1 MQEKKNK
8 QLLVLLV
15 VLLAV
20 TAATFW
26 YGKRDNTFEVD
37 ETIFQKADLR
47 EVNEVVLQSP
57 AGKVDLKYMGSA
69 WKVNEQYHAD
79 RNMIEVLFATL
90 REAKPK
96 RPVAQSQQD
105 SISNVIEKSG
115 VKISLIS
122 GGKTVEEFFAGG
134 NEAKTQ
140 AYFKG
145 VGAGTPYVMSIPG
158 YRVYVSGI
166 FELTEKGWRD
176 KYIFGFNW
184 RNFKNLTAHFPNRE
198 AEDFVVEMDDNFFG
212 IKGVQTDTAK
222 MNNFLD
228 AVSLL
233 TVDEYIDPSPT
244 LDSLAQKDP
253 LMILTIT
260 DIADKKYVLK
270 IFSAESRQFFGQID
284 NDWSVLH
291 ENKIKAILHPRRYFL
306 K

>member
-8 QLLVLLV
+8 RLLVLLV
-15 VLLAV
+15 VLLAA
-20 TAATFW
+20 TAVTFW

-37 ETIFQKADLR
+37 ETLFKKADLR

-69 WKVNEQYHAD
+69 WKVNEQYNAD

-90 REAKPK
+90 GQAKPK

-105 SISNVIEKSG
+105 SLSKVIEKSG
-115 VKISLIS
+115 VKVSLIS

-140 AYFKG
+140 AYFKS
-145 VGAGTPYVMSIPG
+145 VGAGSPYVMSIPG

-184 RNFKNLTAHFPNRE
+184 RNFKNLATSFPNQP
-198 AEDFVVEMDDNFFG
+198 ADDFLVEMDDNFFG

-233 TVDEYIDPSPT
+233 TVDEYIDPTPA
-244 LDSLAQKDP
+244 LDSLSKKDP

-260 DIADKKYVLK
+260 DIADKKYILK
-270 IFSAESRQFFGQID
+270 IFSGSSQQFFGQIKS
-284 NDWSVLH
+284 DWSVLH
-291 ENKIKAILHPRRYFL
+291 ENKIKAILHPKRYFL

>member
-8 QLLVLLV
+8 RLLITLV
-15 VLLAV
+15 VLLAA
-20 TAATFW
+20 TAATVW

-37 ETIFQKADLR
+37 ETLFRKADLR

-57 AGKVDLKYMGSA
+57 AGKVNLKYLGSA
-69 WKVNEQYHAD
+69 WKVNESYNAD

-90 REAKPK
+90 GQAIPK

-105 SISNVIEKSG
+105 SISKVIEQHG
-115 VKISLIS
+115 VKVSLIS

-166 FELTEKGWRD
+166 FELNEKGWRD
-176 KYIFGFNW
+176 KYVFGFNW
-184 RNFKNLTAHFPNRE
+184 RNFKNLEARFPNHE
-198 AEDFVVEMDDNFFG
+198 ADNFLVEMDGNFFG

-244 LDSLAQKDP
+244 LDSLSQKDP
-253 LMILTIT
+253 LFILTIT
-260 DIADKKYVLK
+260 DIAEKKYELK
-270 IFSAESRQFFGQID
+270 IFSSGSRQFFGQLG

-291 ENKIKAILHPRRYFL
+291 ENKIRAILHPKRYFL

>member
-8 QLLVLLV
+8 RLLITLV
-15 VLLAV
+15 VLLAA
-20 TAATFW
+20 TAATVW

-37 ETIFQKADLR
+37 ETIFRKADLR

-57 AGKVDLKYMGSA
+57 AGKVNLKYLGSA
-69 WKVNEQYHAD
+69 WKVNEVYNAD

-90 REAKPK
+90 GQAKPK

-105 SISNVIEKSG
+105 SIGNAIEQNG
-115 VKISLIS
+115 VKVSLIS

-140 AYFKG
+140 AYFKA
-145 VGAGTPYVMSIPG
+145 VGAGIPYVMSIPG

-166 FELTEKGWRD
+166 FELNEKGWRD

-184 RNFKNLTAHFPNRE
+184 RNFKNLEVRFPNHE
-198 AEDFVVEMDDNFFG
+198 ADNFRVEMEDNFFG
-212 IKGVQTDTAK
+212 IKGVQTDTAR

-233 TVDEYIDPSPT
+233 TVDEYIDPSPM
-244 LDSLAQKDP
+244 LDSLSKNDP
-253 LMILTIT
+253 LFILTVT
-260 DIADKKYVLK
+260 DIAEKKYELK
-270 IFSAESRQFFGQID
+270 IFSPGSRQFFGQMG
-284 NDWSVLH
+284 NEWCVLH
-291 ENKIKAILHPRRYFL
+291 ENKIRAILHPKQYFL

>member
-1 MQEKKNK
+1 MQEKRNK
-8 QLLVLLV
+8 RLLITLV
-15 VLLAV
+15 VLLAA
-20 TAATFW
+20 TAATVW

-37 ETIFQKADLR
+37 DTIFRKADLR

-57 AGKVDLKYMGSA
+57 AGKIDLKYLGSA
-69 WKVNEQYHAD
+69 WKVNEVYNAD

-90 REAKPK
+90 GQAKPK

-105 SISNVIEKSG
+105 SISKAIEKSG
-115 VKISLIS
+115 VKVSLIS

-140 AYFKG
+140 AYFKS
-145 VGAGTPYVMSIPG
+145 VEAGTPYVMSIPG

-166 FELTEKGWRD
+166 FELNEKGWRD
-176 KYIFGFNW
+176 KYVFGFNW
-184 RNFKNLTAHFPNRE
+184 RNFKNLEARFPKRE
-198 AEDFVVEMDDNFFG
+198 ADNFLVEMDDNFFG

-244 LDSLAQKDP
+244 LDSLSQKDP
-253 LMILTIT
+253 LFVLTIT
-260 DIADKKYVLK
+260 DIAEKKYELK
-270 IFSAESRQFFGQID
+270 IFSADSRQFFGQVG

-291 ENKIKAILHPRRYFL
+291 ENKIRAILHPKRYFL